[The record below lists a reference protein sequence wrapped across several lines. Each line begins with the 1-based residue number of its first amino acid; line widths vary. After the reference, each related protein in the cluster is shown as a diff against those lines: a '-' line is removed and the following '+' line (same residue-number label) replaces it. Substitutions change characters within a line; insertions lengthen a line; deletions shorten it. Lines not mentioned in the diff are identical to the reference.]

1 MIHMCVASKPRGA
14 LMRVCSA
21 RPTGARQKVLT
32 NKLLLLHVDSPRSAM
47 SAAKLGTRSDRSVG
61 LELGLARRG
70 LDAREGRDV
79 VVEDVL
85 DDDPRPR
92 LALRQ
97 VVVEFRRDLAHL
109 RDRAACHL
117 PAYHTA
123 RLPMG
128 IHPDPALCACGAGRD
143 LGQVAPRDVGEVVVL
158 VVEPNIVRNIVE
170 RTVVGIRLCLA
181 LRHIVLRN
189 EVACGGRGAEGVRL
203 GGNAWACGRHAPR
216 VAAPGPAQQRG
227 GTCGVLSTGRGT
239 RRVQLVREEGKGG
252 GAPAVG

>member
-1 MIHMCVASKPRGA
+1 MIHMCVASKPRSA

-21 RPTGARQKVLT
+21 RPKGAQQEVLT
-32 NKLLLLHVDSPRSAM
+32 NKHSLPHKVSPRSAM

-109 RDRAACHL
+109 RDRATCHL
-117 PAYHTA
+117 PAYRTA

-128 IHPDPALCACGAGRD
+128 SHPCPLRVWGGERPSVGCARRCWGS
-143 LGQVAPRDVGEVVVL
+143 
-158 VVEPNIVRNIVE
+158 
-170 RTVVGIRLCLA
+170 
-181 LRHIVLRN
+181 
-189 EVACGGRGAEGVRL
+189 RGAR
-203 GGNAWACGRHAPR
+203 CGT
-216 VAAPGPAQQRG
+216 QRC
-227 GTCGVLSTGRGT
+227 T
-239 RRVQLVREEGKGG
+239 
-252 GAPAVG
+252 PHN